1 MTILSEKRLIL
12 HITHQLPISDEKMLL
27 LSWKSE
33 EAYLVRNFFVYL
45 NDKIPPIFSN
55 WEPML
60 ITFFRSESHHRTHPP
75 NPFSTKIQINNDWI
89 FSNWERATGQ

>member
-33 EAYLVRNFFVYL
+33 EAYLVRNFFCL
-45 NDKIPPIFSN
+45 PERQNS
-55 WEPML
+55 L
-60 ITFFRSESHHRTHPP
+60 HFFKLGAYAYYVFPL
-75 NPFSTKIQINNDWI
+75 
-89 FSNWERATGQ
+89 